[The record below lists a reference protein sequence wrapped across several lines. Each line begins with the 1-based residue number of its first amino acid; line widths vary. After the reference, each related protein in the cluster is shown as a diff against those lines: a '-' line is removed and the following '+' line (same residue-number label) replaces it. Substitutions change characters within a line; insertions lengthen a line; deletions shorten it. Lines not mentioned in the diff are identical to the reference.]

1 MKNLKDTI
9 FIFDTDSTLVKTEM
23 LDDVI
28 EIAINDA
35 SQCDDKANKEL
46 MIESVKEITDLGMN
60 GEINFGESLARRFDT
75 VQISQEHLDLYNN
88 EILPKHIDFNF
99 KNIIKSIQNAGGNVF
114 IVSGGF
120 VDSVG
125 IVARELG
132 VTAEATFANEFIK
145 DKNCVVGFDK
155 DNQLAKSDGK
165 VRVTKNIKTKHPH
178 KKVICVGDGNSD
190 YLIKKSGVADEFWGF
205 WEHVQ
210 RELLIK
216 KANRNFYSSN
226 ALLEFITQ

>member
-28 EIAINDA
+28 EIAINDE
-35 SQCDDKANKEL
+35 SQCDDKVNKEL
-46 MIESVKEITDLGMN
+46 MIEGVKKITDLGMN
-60 GEINFGESLARRFDT
+60 GQINFQESLTRRFDT
-75 VQISQEHLDLYNN
+75 VQISQAHLDVYNN

-99 KNIIKSIQNAGGNVF
+99 KEIIKFIQHAGGSVF

-120 VDSVG
+120 VDSVN

-132 VTAEATFANEFIK
+132 VARDATFANEFIK
-145 DKNCVVGFDK
+145 SENCVVGFDEN
-155 DNQLAKSDGK
+155 NQLAKSDGK
-165 VRVTKNIKTKHPH
+165 VVVTKNIKSKHPD

-205 WEHVQ
+205 WENVQ

-226 ALLEFITQ
+226 ALLEFIVN